1 MAKITL
7 SSGVLRKG
15 VRSTRAA
22 AVLGQRASLFGVGWR
37 GRAEHAAL
45 SLKPATRRAA
55 RSAGCCVASLPT
67 HDDDGAI
74 TGSTRTAFRQRGR
87 RKS

>member
-22 AVLGQRASLFGVGWR
+22 AVLGQRASLFGVGRR
-37 GRAEHAAL
+37 GAQARGAQ
-45 SLKPATRRAA
+45 LKARIDRR
-55 RSAGCCVASLPT
+55 
-67 HDDDGAI
+67 
-74 TGSTRTAFRQRGR
+74 GSND
-87 RKS
+87 RK